1 MGLDRSAEQHGEFE
15 APQCS
20 THRLNSTRPSL
31 CLFDVGPWLLKAGWG
46 PLARLEFAI
55 EDGIARIERPSS
67 IFSLVRRSRV
77 AFAKAHHPAYANFL
91 RKKLE
96 EEEIEGGGGDESV
109 QKGGGGALHPLAW
122 NREVDTV
129 VEEGASPSGP
139 QLRAE
144 STIPPAATLAGKR
157 TAKLENAGATTGVVS
172 ELGEEGEEDEVD
184 LLERTALEVAE
195 LESVLGRGRKSR
207 LGGVKDRPPIVR
219 QTPLAR
225 LQGSP
230 LEGDALLDL
239 GQKDIVAYDSPAQRQ
254 LGA

>member
-1 MGLDRSAEQHGEFE
+1 MTLDREFKNH
-15 APQCS
+15 QCIICS
-20 THRLNSTRPSL
+20 THRLNSPPALFL
-31 CLFDVGPWLLKAGWG
+31 CRFDVGPWLLKAGWG
-46 PLARLEFAI
+46 PLARLEYAI
-55 EDGIARIERPSS
+55 EDGIARIDRPSS

-96 EEEIEGGGGDESV
+96 EEGIDGGGDESA
-109 QKGGGGALHPLAW
+109 QEGGVGQALHPLAW
-122 NREVDTV
+122 NRAVDKEVG
-129 VEEGASPSGP
+129 EGAPPSGP
-139 QLRAE
+139 AMRSE
-144 STIPPAATLAGKR
+144 SIPAAATLAGKR

-172 ELGEEGEEDEVD
+172 EFGDEGEEDEVD
-184 LLERTALEVAE
+184 LLERIALEVAE
-195 LESVLGRGRKSR
+195 LESALGRGRKSR

-239 GQKDIVAYDSPAQRQ
+239 GQEDIVEYDSPAQRQ